1 MKIPRSTFVRRRI
14 SYNCV
19 LLREKHENSYD
30 YDSGREKAGFISRP
44 GFIIPVSLK
53 VSLSSLNNEDEH
65 LIELKAEL
73 RKK

>member
-1 MKIPRSTFVRRRI
+1 
-14 SYNCV
+14 V
-19 LLREKHENSYD
+19 LLREKHENLYD
-30 YDSGREKAGFISRP
+30 YDSGREKVGFISRP

-73 RKK
+73 CKK